1 MHENNRLFL
10 KVVIKVLSVISLAQL
25 MAYAICPNGLDI
37 SPCHCVNNKEI
48 NCTSKQHYE
57 LKTIFQILNK
67 KLNNSQSHVF
77 DLLHVKDYISD
88 LPEDVFGKVS
98 FKHIEFVDSILS
110 TVHSN
115 AFSATNQLTQKIS
128 LSNTSIDNRG
138 TKERDFFDALSKFIG
153 LQTLY
158 ITDNKMTAVPEHAFK
173 PLIG

>member
-1 MHENNRLFL
+1 M
-10 KVVIKVLSVISLAQL
+10 ISLTQM

-48 NCTSKQHYE
+48 NCSSKQHYE

-67 KLNNSQSHVF
+67 KLDNSQSHVF
-77 DLLHVKDYISD
+77 DLLHVKDYIYD

-115 AFSATNQLTQKIS
+115 AFSATNRLTQKIS

-138 TKERDFFDALSKFIG
+138 AKERDFFDALSKFIG